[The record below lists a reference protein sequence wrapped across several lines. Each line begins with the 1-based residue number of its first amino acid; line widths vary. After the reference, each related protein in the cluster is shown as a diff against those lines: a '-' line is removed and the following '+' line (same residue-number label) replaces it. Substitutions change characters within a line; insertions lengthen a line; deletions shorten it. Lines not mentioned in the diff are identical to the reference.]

1 MNALHRRALAGST
14 LVILAVLFVALV
26 VLVGALLRGARLD
39 LTSNQLYTLSDGTIA
54 VIDKLEE
61 PINLYFYFSDQAAQD
76 MAPLRTYANRVRE
89 LLEEIAARSNGNIRL
104 EVIDPLPFS
113 EEEDRATAFGLQA
126 VPLGTSGGS
135 LFFGMAGT
143 NSTDGQ
149 VIIPFFQPD
158 KENFLEY
165 DIAKLISSLS
175 GEDKP
180 VVGVLSKLD
189 IGPGFDPA
197 TSQATEG
204 WVAYSEMS
212 NLFDVRRLEP
222 SATSFDEDLQL
233 LVLVHPKDL
242 SDDTLYAI
250 DQFVL
255 GGGRL
260 LVLVDP
266 HSESETAGAGTDPT
280 QAMFASKSSTLD
292 RLFDAWGVR
301 FDPEQVV
308 LDAEHALQIQPRA
321 DAAPVRHLGVLGLG
335 PEALNQADVISAELE
350 AVNVSTIGHFVLAD
364 DATVTM
370 EPLAQSSANAAL
382 VATERMRFL
391 PDPDSLFADFTPTGE
406 HYVLAARLAG
416 ALKTAFPDRSGAA
429 HRSESARDANIV
441 LIADTDVLSD
451 RLWVQVQQ
459 FFGQRLLN
467 AFANNG
473 DFVIN
478 AVDNL
483 VGSAELIA
491 VRTRARSARPFT
503 RVEDIRRRAED
514 RFRIKEQELQA
525 ELTETERQLAEL
537 QRARA
542 DQGSTMLSSEQ
553 QAALQRFQQEKL
565 RIRTELRQ
573 VRRQLDAD
581 IQSLGARLKLLNII
595 GMPLVLTVAA
605 AGFAWWRA
613 RRRRT
618 DARGPRREEARA

>member
-14 LVILAVLFVALV
+14 LLILAVLFIALV

-39 LTSNQLYTLSDGTIA
+39 LTANRLYTLSDGTRA
-54 VIDKLEE
+54 VIAKLDE
-61 PINLYFYFSDQAAQD
+61 PINLYFYFSDHAAQD
-76 MAPLRTYANRVRE
+76 MPPLRTYANRVRE
-89 LLEEIAARSNGNIRL
+89 LLEEVAARSDGKIRL
-104 EVIDPLPFS
+104 DVIDPLPFS

-126 VPLGTSGGS
+126 VPLGASGGS
-135 LFFGMAGT
+135 LFFGLAGT
-143 NSTDGQ
+143 DSTDGQ

-165 DIAKLISSLS
+165 DVAKLISSLS
-175 GEDKP
+175 GEEKP

-189 IGPGFDPA
+189 IGPGFDP
-197 TSQATEG
+197 QAGRPTEG
-204 WVAYSEMS
+204 WVAYGELG

-222 SATSFDEDLQL
+222 SATTFDEDLQL

-242 SDDTLYAI
+242 SDDTLYAV

-266 HSESETAGAGTDPT
+266 HAESESAPRGVDPT
-280 QAMFASKSSTLD
+280 QAMFESRSSTLE
-292 RLFDAWGVR
+292 RLFDTWGVR

-308 LDAEHALQIQPRA
+308 LDAQLALQIQPRA
-321 DAAPVRHLGVLGLG
+321 DAPPVRHLGVLGLG
-335 PEALNQADVISAELE
+335 AEALNQHDVISAQLE
-350 AVNVSTIGHFVLAD
+350 AVNASTVGHFMLSE
-364 DATVTM
+364 DATVSM
-370 EPLAQSSANAAL
+370 EPLAQSSASSAL
-382 VATERMRFL
+382 VATDRVRFL
-391 PDPDSLFADFTPTGE
+391 PDPTTLYAGFTPTGE
-406 HYVLAARLAG
+406 RYVLAARLAG
-416 ALKTAFPDRSGAA
+416 PLKTAFPERGGDS
-429 HRSESARDANIV
+429 HRSESVRDANIV
-441 LIADTDVLSD
+441 LIADTDLLSD
-451 RLWVQVQQ
+451 RMWVQVQQ

-514 RFRIKEQELQA
+514 RFRVKEQELQA
-525 ELTETERQLAEL
+525 ELSETERQLAEL
-537 QRARA
+537 QRART
-542 DQGSTMLSSEQ
+542 DQGSTMLSAEQ
-553 QAALQRFQQEKL
+553 QGTLQRFQQEKL
-565 RIRTELRQ
+565 RIRTDLRQ

-595 GMPLVLTVAA
+595 GMPLLLTIAA

-613 RRRRT
+613 RRRRA
-618 DARGPRREEARA
+618 DLRAPRREEARA